1 MGDAP
6 LELRKPGGMLVYGL
20 PAASTLFMLRMLW
33 ATKRDAVPSDHS
45 YWAMHTP
52 IVLMPLAAAVLAGG
66 IALAWRYERP
76 EWVMGGVLVPAL
88 LLDLAGV
95 GEWAPI
101 MPMIAYWALIMT
113 VAGDLRVLC
122 FGLVSCMVLD
132 SQAFAGNAWRQAGW
146 SIWLDVLT
154 RDLLVLFDR
163 LVVQGV
169 AVPVEGVRVVRA
181 LAHVQADP
189 HVDVVRGH
197 HRSSRHEGFPGR
209 RGLGGVRTSGAA
221 PTLRR
226 DLRHAPL
233 KRPCSRPGSYQRSSG
248 VPVPGDNTP
257 GSSTTGQESHTEP
270 ATRPRPS
277 EPTKHGNGRHEAIR
291 PP

>member
-146 SIWLDVLT
+146 SIWLDVTQELVKLFVYGT
-154 RDLLVLFDR
+154 CFLLYDSMRSGYAAASWARACFQ
-163 LVVQGV
+163 LVVTLPSMSRHSPLWRLPLS
-169 AVPVEGVRVVRA
+169 AFSRC
-181 LAHVQADP
+181 LARLSSMSQIAS
-189 HVDVVRGH
+189 
-197 HRSSRHEGFPGR
+197 HRSLTAAWS
-209 RGLGGVRTSGAA
+209 LGNW
-221 PTLRR
+221 LR
-226 DLRHAPL
+226 LRL
-233 KRPCSRPGSYQRSSG
+233 TFLSW
-248 VPVPGDNTP
+248 
-257 GSSTTGQESHTEP
+257 
-270 ATRPRPS
+270 
-277 EPTKHGNGRHEAIR
+277 
-291 PP
+291 

>member
-122 FGLVSCMVLD
+122 FGLASCMVLG
-132 SQAFAGNAWRQAGW
+132 SQAFAGDGWRQAGW
-146 SIWLDVLT
+146 SIWLDVLPGS
-154 RDLLVLFDR
+154 LSNCLCMGLVFCCM
-163 LVVQGV
+163 
-169 AVPVEGVRVVRA
+169 VPC
-181 LAHVQADP
+181 
-189 HVDVVRGH
+189 VRGM
-197 HRSSRHEGFPGR
+197 RRRVGRGPVSSWW
-209 RGLGGVRTSGAA
+209 
-221 PTLRR
+221 
-226 DLRHAPL
+226 
-233 KRPCSRPGSYQRSSG
+233 
-248 VPVPGDNTP
+248 
-257 GSSTTGQESHTEP
+257 
-270 ATRPRPS
+270 
-277 EPTKHGNGRHEAIR
+277 
-291 PP
+291 

>member
-132 SQAFAGNAWRQAGW
+132 SQAFAGNVWRQAGW
-146 SIWLDVLT
+146 SIWLDVLPGT
-154 RDLLVLFDR
+154 FSSCLTGLSYRVSPSRSRACAWCALL
-163 LVVQGV
+163 
-169 AVPVEGVRVVRA
+169 
-181 LAHVQADP
+181 
-189 HVDVVRGH
+189 
-197 HRSSRHEGFPGR
+197 
-209 RGLGGVRTSGAA
+209 
-221 PTLRR
+221 PT
-226 DLRHAPL
+226 
-233 KRPCSRPGSYQRSSG
+233 SRPAHTSMSSG
-248 VPVPGDNTP
+248 VIIVPPVMKVFPAAVD
-257 GSSTTGQESHTEP
+257 SEESGRP
-270 ATRPRPS
+270 APHPHYDETCAMRP
-277 EPTKHGNGRHEAIR
+277 
-291 PP
+291 